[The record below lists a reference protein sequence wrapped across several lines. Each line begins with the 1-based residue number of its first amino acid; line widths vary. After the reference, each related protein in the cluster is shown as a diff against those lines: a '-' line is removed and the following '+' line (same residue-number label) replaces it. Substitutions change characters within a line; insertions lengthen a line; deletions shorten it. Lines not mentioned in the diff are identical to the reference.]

1 MRSLIVLLAAVVA
14 GAWIAIRYL
23 PANEAQAD
31 EAPVPARQIGAQTV
45 QGIAIDGG
53 RNLPYAAMRAVLST
67 RAGEPLDAQR
77 LERDRGAIEDELA
90 ARGYLAAK
98 VAPASVTFGPR
109 GGAYVV
115 FDVEAGRV
123 FHLRS
128 VVVTG
133 PGRRD
138 ADVVTLAAGD
148 PAIRERIARARQS
161 LADTFARRGGKQVE
175 MTLRSDAA
183 AAAVDIE
190 LATR

>member
-1 MRSLIVLLAAVVA
+1 MRSLLVLVAAVVA
-14 GAWIAIRYL
+14 GAWIAIHHL
-23 PANEAQAD
+23 PAKEAQAD
-31 EAPVPARQIGAQTV
+31 EAPAPRIGAQTV

-53 RNLPYAAMRAVLST
+53 RKLPYAAMRAVLST

-77 LERDRGAIEDELA
+77 LEHDRGAIEDELA

-98 VAPASVTFGPR
+98 VAPASVTFAPR

-115 FDVEAGRV
+115 FDVEAGRM

-148 PAIRERIARARQS
+148 EAIRDRLARARQS

-175 MTLRSDAA
+175 LVLRSDAA
-183 AAAVDIE
+183 AAAVDVE
-190 LATR
+190 LVTR